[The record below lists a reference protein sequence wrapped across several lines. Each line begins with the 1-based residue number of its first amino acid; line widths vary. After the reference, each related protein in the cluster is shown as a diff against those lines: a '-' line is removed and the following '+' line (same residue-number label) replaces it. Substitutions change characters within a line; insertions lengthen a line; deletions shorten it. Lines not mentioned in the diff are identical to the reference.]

1 MSDDVPKL
9 RDALKLQKEEGGR
22 LKGLSARQF
31 GHLILRT
38 WPYLFP
44 QWPHLVLLVAMRM
57 LIELVWTGAILV
69 SYDVWSNK
77 VLVGDMLEPMQ
88 ASYLFLD
95 ESYVLPPDEL
105 ALKRSAEESGEEEL
119 AAFEFSKLSDAQRK
133 VVRNRF
139 LMLCV
144 FAGSIVFLLWPIV
157 DYYKTWILQRVNQSL
172 RITMVE
178 RAEHLSLRYHDTART
193 GDLIYRVYQDSAMI
207 TNLMDYLVLQPAIA
221 IFTLTFSLFVIVSFS
236 LTLGLMGAIGL
247 IPMLWL
253 VAWYTPRLQ
262 LRSRLARLTNSAL
275 TSRIQE
281 GFQAIRVIKANLA
294 LGVMDRR
301 FNKDSYEALNAAF
314 MLRAELLLMRTVM
327 ALIFGAMIVVTQ
339 YLSAR
344 WVIGNEATF
353 LFGVIAF
360 VGFARWNWGAWQA
373 ANGRM
378 SEYVWNVNDLIR
390 VWSVLQD
397 MIVGLDRAFFLLD
410 LKPDIEDK
418 PGAKPV
424 GRPIFDIEFNNVS
437 FSYDKENRVLE
448 DIDLKV
454 PTGTL
459 TAIVG
464 GTGSGKSTM
473 MSLLLRLY
481 DPDQGAIRIDG
492 VDLQDLKVESV
503 RSSIAIALQQ
513 NTLFASTIAE
523 NIAYGAANVTQ
534 DQIEEAAKI
543 ACAHEFIEQM
553 ERGYETELGERG
565 SKLSTGQ
572 RQRLS
577 IARALVRDTP
587 ILILDEPTSALDALT
602 EHRIMENL
610 LQWGRDRIVFLI
622 THRFSTIQQANRI
635 ILLDERTIVSDGSH
649 EELMSKADTRYRAF
663 FASEIRESQRRA

>member
-1 MSDDVPKL
+1 MSNEVPKL
-9 RDALKLQKEEGGR
+9 KDALKLLTKEGGG

-38 WPYLFP
+38 WPYLAP
-44 QWPHLVLLVAMRM
+44 QWPHLVLLVALRM
-57 LIELVWTGAILV
+57 VIEIVWTGAILV
-69 SYDVWSNK
+69 SYDVWNNK
-77 VLVGDMLEPMQ
+77 VLVGDMLEPIQ

-105 ALKRSAEESGEEEL
+105 TLKPIVEEFGEETFSG
-119 AAFEFSKLSDAQRK
+119 FEFSQLSEAQRK

-139 LMLCV
+139 LMLCLV
-144 FAGSIVFLLWPIV
+144 AGTVIFLLAPIV
-157 DYYKTWILQRVNQSL
+157 DYYRTWILQRVNQSL

-221 IFTLTFSLFVIVSFS
+221 MFTLTFSLFVIVGFS
-236 LTLGLMGAIGL
+236 LTLGLMGAIGMV
-247 IPMLWL
+247 PMLWL

-262 LRSRLARLTNSAL
+262 LRSRLARMTNSAL

-294 LGVMDRR
+294 LGVMFDR

-314 MLRAELLLMRTVM
+314 MLRAELLLMRTLV
-327 ALIFGAMIVVTQ
+327 ALVFGAMIVVTQ
-339 YLSAR
+339 YLSAK

-353 LFGVIAF
+353 LFGVIAL

-378 SEYVWNVNDLIR
+378 SEYVWNVNDLVR

-410 LKPDIEDK
+410 LKRDIEDRI
-418 PGAKPV
+418 GAKAV
-424 GRPIFDIEFNNVS
+424 SQEISHVEFEHVS
-437 FSYDKENRVLE
+437 FGYDKDIRVLE
-448 DIDLKV
+448 DIDLVV

-481 DPDQGAIRIDG
+481 DPDEGAIRIDG
-492 VDLQDLKVESV
+492 VDLRDLKVESL

-523 NIAYGAANVTQ
+523 NIAYGAANATQ
-534 DQIEEAAKI
+534 GHIEEAARI

-553 ERGYETELGERG
+553 EHGYATELGERG

-587 ILILDEPTSALDALT
+587 ILILDEPTSSLDAAT

-610 LQWGRDRIVFLI
+610 LQWARNRIVFLI
-622 THRFSTIQQANRI
+622 THRFSTIQQADR
-635 ILLDERTIVSDGSH
+635 ILLLDGRRIVSDGSH
-649 EELMSKADTRYRAF
+649 DELMSSQDGKYRAF
-663 FASEIRESQRRA
+663 FANEIREGRRRA

>member
-9 RDALKLQKEEGGR
+9 REALKLQKEEGGR

-38 WPYLFP
+38 WPYLYP

-57 LIELVWTGAILV
+57 LIELIWTGAILV

-95 ESYVLPPDEL
+95 DSYVLPPDEL
-105 ALKRSAEESGEEEL
+105 AMKRNVEESGEELED
-119 AAFEFSKLSDAQRK
+119 FEFSQLNEAQRK

-139 LMLCV
+139 LILCV
-144 FAGSIVFLLWPIV
+144 VAGSIIFLLAPIV

-236 LTLGLMGAIGL
+236 LTLGLIGAIGM
-247 IPMLWL
+247 IPILWL

-294 LGVMDRR
+294 LGVMDTR
-301 FNKDSYEALNAAF
+301 FNKDSYDALNAAF
-314 MLRAELLLMRTVM
+314 MLRAELLLMRTLV

-344 WVIGNEATF
+344 WVIGNETTF
-353 LFGVIAF
+353 LFGVIAL

-410 LKPDIEDK
+410 LKPDIEDR

-424 GRPIFDIEFNNVS
+424 GRPISDIEFNKVS
-437 FSYDKENRVLE
+437 FGYDKDNRVLE
-448 DIDLKV
+448 DVDLKV
-454 PTGTL
+454 SKGTL

-464 GTGSGKSTM
+464 GTGCGKSTM

-481 DPDQGAIRIDG
+481 DPDEGEIRIGG
-492 VDLQDLKVESV
+492 VDLRDLKVESV
-503 RSSIAIALQQ
+503 RSNIAIALQQ

-587 ILILDEPTSALDALT
+587 ILILDEPTSSLDAVT

-610 LQWGRDRIVFLI
+610 LQWASDRIVFLI
-622 THRFSTIQQANRI
+622 THRFSTIQQADRI
-635 ILLDERTIVSDGSH
+635 VLLDNRTIVSDGSH
-649 EELMSKADTRYRAF
+649 EELMSIADTRYRAF